1 MSAHLLKAG
10 SKRRRTKAEMA
21 EQLEIEQLSNVL
33 EAERE
38 DKIKQLE
45 IQLLQAQQEAE
56 ENKGAFDA
64 LTELVEK
71 GEIRKEEDGSVTV
84 IRGPNI
90 IQNYNEMSQ

>member
-38 DKIKQLE
+38 DKIK
-45 IQLLQAQQEAE
+45 
-56 ENKGAFDA
+56 
-64 LTELVEK
+64 
-71 GEIRKEEDGSVTV
+71 
-84 IRGPNI
+84 
-90 IQNYNEMSQ
+90 